1 MLPEIASQ
9 RVFNPPYLR
18 RVFCKNMAKIDHAD
32 VEESFIRSSGPGGQ
46 NVNKVATC
54 VQLLHKPTGIKVKCQ
69 KHRFQN
75 LNRQEAWALLAR
87 AIEQRSRQAS
97 QQIKQA
103 QAKKRRQERKRS
115 RAAKER
121 MLEGKKKHSQ
131 KKQQRRAHAF

>member
-1 MLPEIASQ
+1 MTKLDPS
-9 RVFNPPYLR
+9 
-18 RVFCKNMAKIDHAD
+18 D

-54 VQLLHKPTGIKVKCQ
+54 VQLRHRPTGIKVKCR
-69 KHRFQN
+69 KYRFQH
-75 LNRQEAWALLAR
+75 LNRQEAWTLLAR
-87 AIEQRSRQAS
+87 AIAERSRQAS
-97 QQIKQA
+97 QRIKQA

-131 KKQQRRAHAF
+131 KKQQRRGYAFE

>member
-1 MLPEIASQ
+1 M
-9 RVFNPPYLR
+9 
-18 RVFCKNMAKIDHAD
+18 KKIDRAD

-69 KHRFQN
+69 KHRLQHM
-75 LNRQEAWALLAR
+75 NRQEAWLLLAR